1 MKEPNDDNLTVSPF
15 SRQSVISFKT
25 SSTNADDSLSDSPT
39 CRYTAPDRSTRV
51 TVFRVPVIACP
62 NSRRR
67 KFVSE
72 IKRLLTRGQWCSA
85 LHPGFHIIKRQF
97 ITQRNG
103 PKRGYLRKIRRGRC
117 LSNDHVFRLSWKH

>member
-85 LHPGFHIIKRQF
+85 PVRRPRRSTSHRVHEGTGRGTLRHHRPVHQRQSDQDKR
-97 ITQRNG
+97 
-103 PKRGYLRKIRRGRC
+103 PC
-117 LSNDHVFRLSWKH
+117 A